1 MERKYR
7 VGIIGCGM
15 IANAAHLPAIDSL
28 AKQGRVE
35 IAACADMRA
44 ESARETAQR
53 WQISNWFDDPQ
64 KMLDTMNLDIV
75 HICTPNKFHK
85 VWTIN
90 ALKAGANVVC
100 EKPLSLTYCDAKEM
114 MDTAKACGKILFTSQ
129 TLRWKSDMD
138 FAHNVVTSGQIG
150 EPYYADIS
158 CVRRYGIPKWG
169 TFHMAEFNG
178 GGPFC
183 DIGVHF
189 IDSLLWMC
197 GNPRVVSVS
206 GCAFDCLAKRNENV
220 MTSSADS
227 GAFNGLFTPR
237 AFDSKEFNVE
247 DSAVGFMRLENGM
260 GINFKFTWAMDL
272 PSKETFLI
280 CGNAGGLDAMN
291 RKLYKNID
299 QYQADIDL
307 RHFDNR
313 PHSDKSFDGHFYMY
327 EHFINVLDGKEELLV
342 KPEETLNVVS
352 AMEAFYR
359 SVRLKREVRTEE
371 LEGYCAEDI

>member
-1 MERKYR
+1 MEQKFR

-15 IANAAHLPAIDSL
+15 IANAAHLPAITNM
-28 AKQGRVE
+28 ARQGRVV
-35 IAACADMRA
+35 IVACSDVNRKMA
-44 ESARETAQR
+44 EETAQR
-53 WQISNWFDDPQ
+53 WQIPSWFDDPQ
-64 KMLDTMNLDIV
+64 KMLDTMDLDIV
-75 HICTPNKFHK
+75 HICTPNKFHRE
-85 VWTIN
+85 WTIRS
-90 ALKAGANVVC
+90 LTAGAHVIC
-100 EKPLSLTYCDAKEM
+100 EKPLSLTYREAKEM
-114 MDTAKACGKILFTSQ
+114 FDTASSLGKILLTAQ
-129 TLRWKSDMD
+129 TLRWKSDML
-138 FAHNVVTSGQIG
+138 FAHNIISSGQIG
-150 EPYYADIS
+150 NPYYADIS
-158 CVRRYGIPKWG
+158 CIRRYGIPKWG

-206 GCAFDCLAKRNENV
+206 GCMYDCLAKRDEDV
-220 MTSSADS
+220 MTSAADS
-227 GAFNGLFTPR
+227 GAFNGMFTPR
-237 AFDSKEFNVE
+237 KFDSKEFNVE
-247 DSAVGFMRLENGM
+247 DSAVGFIRLDNGM

-280 CGNAGGLDAMN
+280 CGNAGGVDAMDH
-291 RKLYKNID
+291 KLYKNIN

-307 RHFDNR
+307 RHFDKR
-313 PHSDKSFDGHFYMY
+313 PYSDKPFDGHYYMF

-359 SVRLKREVRTEE
+359 SAQMNREIQTKD
-371 LEGYCAEDI
+371 LEGYSA